1 MPIRGEGRGGLR
13 EGVTSDKNQFSKQQ
27 KTMNDTDST
36 ISNWSEVEDDQDDYS
51 LREYDITASPNDF
64 NILTLFSFIE
74 SGAVKIPG
82 FQRNFVWDLKRSSRL
97 IESLL
102 IGLPIPQ
109 IFLYEEDKNRF
120 LVIDGQQ
127 RLMSIYY
134 FIKKRFPRE
143 EKRSELRQVFDQHGG
158 IPPNLLEDDKYF
170 TKFNLRLSD
179 PVAGR
184 KNRVNGLN
192 YETLADLKTGFDLR
206 TVRNV
211 IIKQNSP
218 DDADSSIYE
227 VFNRLNSGGINLT
240 AQEIRISLYH
250 SRFYDMLYRL
260 NLSPEWRRLVGVA
273 QPDLHMKDV
282 EILLRGFAMMMDG
295 NAYTPSMKR
304 FLNIFSKRSRQLF
317 GVSAGASNRNIE
329 SDESAARQSEQLQRL
344 DKAERVFNEFVRAT
358 AKLPERAF
366 YGGATGKFNI
376 STFESV
382 FAAVCHPMW
391 VGTSD
396 SIPQIESAK
405 LEQLKADPEF
415 VSATQKATAQTTNVQ
430 KRLERARTILAD
442 A

>member
-1 MPIRGEGRGGLR
+1 MSE
-13 EGVTSDKNQFSKQQ
+13 SD
-27 KTMNDTDST
+27 TTA
-36 ISNWSEVEDDQDDYS
+36 SNWAEPDDEQDDYS

-82 FQRNFVWDLKRSSRL
+82 FQRNFVWDIKRASRL
-97 IESLL
+97 IESLI

-134 FIKKRFPRE
+134 FIKKRFPKE
-143 EKRSELRQVFDQHGG
+143 DKRSELRQIFDEHGG
-158 IPPNLLEDDKYF
+158 IPPNFLEDDKYF

-179 PVAGR
+179 PVSGR

-192 YETLADLKTGFDLR
+192 YETLDDLKTPFDLR

-218 DDADSSIYE
+218 DDGDSSIYE

-240 AQEIRISLYH
+240 PQEIRISLYH

-260 NLSPEWRRLVGVA
+260 NLSTEWRRLVGVPE
-273 QPDLHMKDV
+273 PDLHMKDV
-282 EILLRGFAMMMDG
+282 EILLRGFAMMIEG
-295 NAYTPSMKR
+295 KNYTPSMKR
-304 FLNIFSKRSRQLF
+304 FLNSFSKGARQLF
-317 GVSAGASNRNIE
+317 GVSAGASSRAVGNPE
-329 SDESAARQSEQLQRL
+329 TAGRQSEQLQRL

-358 AKLPERAF
+358 AHLPDRVF
-366 YGGATGKFNI
+366 YGEATGKFNI

-391 VGTSD
+391 AGTLS
-396 SIPQIESAK
+396 SFQQIEAAK
-405 LEQLKADPEF
+405 LEQLKGDPEF

-430 KRLERARTILAD
+430 KRLERARTILAN

>member
-1 MPIRGEGRGGLR
+1 M
-13 EGVTSDKNQFSKQQ
+13 S
-27 KTMNDTDST
+27 DTDTTVASWT
-36 ISNWSEVEDDQDDYS
+36 ETEEEQDDYS

-82 FQRNFVWDLKRSSRL
+82 FQRNYVWDIKRASRL

-158 IPPNLLEDDKYF
+158 IPPNFLEDDKYF

-184 KNRVNGLN
+184 KNRMNGLN
-192 YETLADLKTGFDLR
+192 YETLADLKTAFDLR

-218 DDADSSIYE
+218 DDGDSSIYE

-260 NLSPEWRRLVGVA
+260 NLSPEWRRLVGVF

-282 EILLRGFAMMMDG
+282 EILLRGFAMMMEG
-295 NAYTPSMKR
+295 NSYTPSMKR
-304 FLNIFSKRSRQLF
+304 FLNVFSKKARPLF
-317 GVSAGASNRNIE
+317 GVSAGSSNRTVENE
-329 SDESAARQSEQLQRL
+329 ETAARQSEQLQRL
-344 DKAERVFNEFVRAT
+344 DKAERVFNEFVKAT
-358 AKLPERAF
+358 AHLPDRAF
-366 YGGATGKFNI
+366 YGEATGKFNI
-376 STFESV
+376 STFEAV
-382 FAAVCHPMW
+382 FAAVCQPMW
-391 VGTSD
+391 AGSVE
-396 SIPQIESAK
+396 SIQPIEAAK

-415 VSATQKATAQTTNVQ
+415 VSATQKATAQTANVQ
-430 KRLERARTILAD
+430 KRLERARTILAN

>member
-1 MPIRGEGRGGLR
+1 MSET
-13 EGVTSDKNQFSKQQ
+13 ETVV
-27 KTMNDTDST
+27 
-36 ISNWSEVEDDQDDYS
+36 SNWTEAEDEQDDYS

-64 NILTLFSFIE
+64 NILTLYSFIE

-82 FQRNFVWDLKRSSRL
+82 FQRNFVWDIKRSSRL
-97 IESLL
+97 IESLI

-109 IFLYEEDKNRF
+109 IFLYEEGKNRF

-143 EKRSELRQVFDQHGG
+143 EKRSELRQVFDKHGG
-158 IPPNLLEDDKYF
+158 IPSDFLEDDKYF

-179 PVAGR
+179 PISGR

-192 YETLADLKTGFDLR
+192 YETLGDIKTAFDLR

-218 DDADSSIYE
+218 EDGDSSIYE

-260 NLSPEWRRLVGVA
+260 NLSAGWRRLVGVA
-273 QPDLHMKDV
+273 EPDLHMKDV
-282 EILLRGFAMMMDG
+282 EILLRGFAIMMEAK
-295 NAYTPSMKR
+295 NYTPSMKR
-304 FLNIFSKRSRQLF
+304 FLNIFSKKARQIF
-317 GVSAGASNRNIE
+317 GISAGTSNRY
-329 SDESAARQSEQLQRL
+329 DEVSEAGAQQSQQVQQLA
-344 DKAERVFNEFVRAT
+344 KAERVFNAFISAT
-358 AKLPERAF
+358 EHLPDRAF
-366 YGGATGKFNI
+366 YGELTGKFNI
-376 STFESV
+376 STFEAV

-391 VGTSD
+391 SGTSD
-396 SIPQIESAK
+396 AIQQVESTK
-405 LEQLKADPEF
+405 LEQLKVDPEF
-415 VSATQKATAQTTNVQ
+415 VSATQKSTAQTVNVQ
-430 KRLERARTILAD
+430 KRLERARAILAN

>member
-1 MPIRGEGRGGLR
+1 MIKADQNEL
-13 EGVTSDKNQFSKQQ
+13 D
-27 KTMNDTDST
+27 
-36 ISNWSEVEDDQDDYS
+36 WVEPEEEQDDYS

-82 FQRNFVWDLKRSSRL
+82 FQRNYVWDIKRASRL

-134 FIKKRFPRE
+134 FIKRRFPRE
-143 EKRSELRQVFDQHGG
+143 EKRSELRQVFDKHGT
-158 IPPNLLEDDKYF
+158 IPPDILENDEYF

-184 KNRVNGLN
+184 KNRMSGLN
-192 YETLADLKTGFDLR
+192 YETLADLKGAFDLR

-211 IIKQNSP
+211 IIKQTSP
-218 DDADSSIYE
+218 DDGDSSIYE

-260 NLSPEWRRLVGVA
+260 NLNPDWRRLLGVSE
-273 QPDLHMKDV
+273 PDLHMKDV
-282 EILLRGFAMMMDG
+282 EVLLRSFAMMIQG
-295 NAYTPSMKR
+295 NVYTPSMKR
-304 FLNIFSKRSRQLF
+304 FLNIFSKNARSMF
-317 GVSAGASNRNIE
+317 GISAGASNRNAE
-329 SDESAARQSEQLQRL
+329 NDSSAARQAEQLQKL
-344 DKAERVFNEFVRAT
+344 DKAERTFNEFIKAT
-358 AKLPERAF
+358 AHLPDRAF
-366 YGGATGKFNI
+366 YGESTGKFNI
-376 STFESV
+376 SMFEAV
-382 FAAVCHPMW
+382 FAAVGMRMW
-391 VGTSD
+391 EGTTTTVGPLEAT
-396 SIPQIESAK
+396 Q
-405 LEQLKADPEF
+405 LEQLKRDPDF
-415 VSATQKATAQTTNVQ
+415 VSATQKSTAQTTN
-430 KRLERARTILAD
+430 
-442 A
+442 

>member
-1 MPIRGEGRGGLR
+1 MSDTETT
-13 EGVTSDKNQFSKQQ
+13 VT
-27 KTMNDTDST
+27 
-36 ISNWSEVEDDQDDYS
+36 NWTETEEEQDDYS

-82 FQRNFVWDLKRSSRL
+82 FQRNFVWDIKRASRL

-158 IPPNLLEDDKYF
+158 IPANFLEDDKYF

-184 KNRVNGLN
+184 RNRVNGLN
-192 YETLADLKTGFDLR
+192 YETLADLKTAFDLR

-218 DDADSSIYE
+218 DDGDSSIYE

-260 NLSPEWRRLVGVA
+260 NLSAEWRRLVGVT

-282 EILLRGFAMMMDG
+282 EILLRGFAMMMEGDS
-295 NAYTPSMKR
+295 YTPSMKR
-304 FLNIFSKRSRQLF
+304 FLNVFSKKARQLF

-329 SDESAARQSEQLQRL
+329 NEETAARQSEQLQRL
-344 DKAERVFNEFVRAT
+344 DKAERVFNEFIRAT
-358 AKLPERAF
+358 GHLADRAF

-376 STFESV
+376 STFEAV
-382 FAAVCHPMW
+382 FAAVCRPMW
-391 VGTSD
+391 AGTSN
-396 SIPQIESAK
+396 SIQQIEAAK

-430 KRLERARTILAD
+430 KRLERARTILAN

>member
-1 MPIRGEGRGGLR
+1 MSDTDTT
-13 EGVTSDKNQFSKQQ
+13 VTSWAE
-27 KTMNDTDST
+27 T
-36 ISNWSEVEDDQDDYS
+36 EDEQDDYS

-82 FQRNFVWDLKRSSRL
+82 FQRNYVWDIKRASRL

-143 EKRSELRQVFDQHGG
+143 EKRSELRQVFDEHGG
-158 IPPNLLEDDKYF
+158 IPPSLLEDDKYF

-179 PVAGR
+179 PVGGR
-184 KNRVNGLN
+184 KNRMNGLN
-192 YETLADLKTGFDLR
+192 YETLADLKTPFDLR

-218 DDADSSIYE
+218 DDGDSSIYE

-260 NLSPEWRRLVGVA
+260 NLSPAWRRLVGVP

-282 EILLRGFAMMMDG
+282 EILLRGFAMMMEGDS
-295 NAYTPSMKR
+295 YTPSMKR
-304 FLNIFSKRSRQLF
+304 FLNVFSKKARPQF
-317 GVSAGASNRNIE
+317 GVSAGSTNR
-329 SDESAARQSEQLQRL
+329 SAENEETTTKQTEQLQRL
-344 DKAERVFNEFVRAT
+344 DKAERVFNEFVNAT
-358 AKLPERAF
+358 THLPERAF
-366 YGGATGKFNI
+366 YGEATAKFNI
-376 STFESV
+376 STFEAV
-382 FAAVCHPMW
+382 FAAVCRPMW
-391 VGTSD
+391 TGSANAIQPIVA
-396 SIPQIESAK
+396 AK
-405 LEQLKADPEF
+405 LEQLKGDPEF
-415 VSATQKATAQTTNVQ
+415 VSATQKATAQTTNVL
-430 KRLERARTILAD
+430 KRLERARAILVNA
-442 A
+442 